1 MLFLHHNES
10 ELSRAL
16 LAALP
21 SGATVLD
28 CTNGLPG
35 GYTGPMPSAFPSVIV
50 DVPAYAQ
57 DVPAYDANGGFTGMT
72 TQNVAAHQVA
82 LRLPVSWEAVG
93 QYVAYVAARAA
104 QSPAE

>member
-1 MLFLHHNES
+1 
-10 ELSRAL
+10 
-16 LAALP
+16 
-21 SGATVLD
+21 
-28 CTNGLPG
+28 
-35 GYTGPMPSAFPSVIV
+35 
-50 DVPAYAQ
+50 
-57 DVPAYDANGGFTGMT
+57 MT